1 MQIIYRYLQ
10 DIAGIL
16 YNNEPIFRGKPLPWE
31 ILWRVYSH
39 YNWMFEW
46 DMCWDFCGRTQVTQG
61 IWRMSSNRKFRC
73 CNSFRGKKG
82 IPFWNPYRWH
92 IKNQDSTCFDHP
104 NAMWWLAIVGIKKHS
119 WLAIQSYKQAT
130 NHGVWHEWS
139 ISKLRFQTWGDL
151 GYPIFNQTHAEIP
164 QH

>member
-31 ILWRVYSH
+31 IYGEFIAITIGCLNGICVGIFVEGLKWLKGSGGCRVTG
-39 YNWMFEW
+39 NF
-46 DMCWDFCGRTQVTQG
+46 GVVTVSG
-61 IWRMSSNRKFRC
+61 
-73 CNSFRGKKG
+73 GKKG